1 MSFQLVFENVS
12 TFFSVFMSNG
22 NEFHIL
28 GPAVEKDGLRVCVFL
43 QKSEFRYS
51 VLDDLNGLL

>member
-1 MSFQLVFENVS
+1 MPVHLSIFV
-12 TFFSVFMSNG
+12 SNG

-28 GPAVEKDGLRVCVFL
+28 GPAAEKDDLNVCVFL

-51 VLDDLNGLL
+51 VMNDLNGLS

>member
-1 MSFQLVFENVS
+1 
-12 TFFSVFMSNG
+12 MSNG

-28 GPAVEKDGLRVCVFL
+28 GPAAEKDDLRVYVFI

-51 VLDDLNGLL
+51 VQDEFNGFL